1 MEVDKVAK
9 SVAVSLL
16 FPWGDITRTSAI
28 RWLVACEELVDWT
41 IFRVHVHA
49 HAHSFFHDG
58 IKADGSAASQ
68 PALSGAGM
76 MATVRTKLAFLFARH
91 FVNYPGLC
99 LESSPHA

>member
-16 FPWGDITRTSAI
+16 FLKQSVGGYYKNVCPRRALKQPQLRG
-28 RWLVACEELVDWT
+28 
-41 IFRVHVHA
+41 A
-49 HAHSFFHDG
+49 HALDDLQDAQFSHHG

-76 MATVRTKLAFLFARH
+76 MATVRTKLAFLFVRPFA
-91 FVNYPGLC
+91 NYPGLC